1 VPTFTIQQMAIK
13 TGLSADTLRYYEKLG
28 LLAPSRDAGSNH
40 RRYSNEDVAWL
51 GFVLL
56 LRSTG
61 MPLETIKAYG
71 ELLLQGNPTLAQR
84 REMLEAHA
92 KNVKRR
98 MDELQVSLE
107 VIQKKMKDYIRLEE
121 KKENDENGTSYQP
134 SDNSPQPKPAKKR
147 REK

>member
-1 VPTFTIQQMAIK
+1 VSTLTIQQMASK

-40 RRYSNEDVAWL
+40 RRYSEEDVAWL

-71 ELLLQGNPTLAQR
+71 ELFLQGNATLARR
-84 REMLEAHA
+84 REMLESHA
-92 KNVKRR
+92 KNVKAR
-98 MDELQVSLE
+98 MNELQVSLE
-107 VIQKKMKDYIRLEE
+107 VIQKKMRDYIKLEE
-121 KKENDENGTSYQP
+121 KKGYVENSSCHHP
-134 SDNSPQPKPAKKR
+134 SDDKAQRKAAKKR
-147 REK
+147 K

>member
-1 VPTFTIQQMAIK
+1 
-13 TGLSADTLRYYEKLG
+13 LRYYEKLG

-40 RRYSNEDVAWL
+40 RRYSEDDVAWL

-71 ELLLQGNPTLAQR
+71 ELLLQGNTTLAHR
-84 REMLEAHA
+84 REMLESHA
-92 KNVKRR
+92 KNVKAR

-107 VIQKKMKDYIRLEE
+107 VIQKKMRDYVELEA
-121 KKENDENGTSYQP
+121 KKGTVENSSCHHP
-134 SDNSPQPKPAKKR
+134 SDDRAQPKPAKKR
-147 REK
+147 K

>member
-1 VPTFTIQQMAIK
+1 VPTLTIQQMASR

-40 RRYSNEDVAWL
+40 RRYSEDDVAWL

-71 ELLLQGNPTLAQR
+71 ELLLQGNTTLAHR
-84 REMLEAHA
+84 REMLESHA
-92 KNVKRR
+92 KNVKAR

-107 VIQKKMKDYIRLEE
+107 VIQKKMRDYVELEE
-121 KKENDENGTSYQP
+121 KKGTVENSSCHHP
-134 SDNSPQPKPAKKR
+134 SDDRAQPKPAKKR
-147 REK
+147 K

>member
-1 VPTFTIQQMAIK
+1 VPDFITKTGFTIQQMSTQ

-28 LLAPSRDAGSNH
+28 LLAPSRDARSNH
-40 RRYSNEDVAWL
+40 RRYSEEDVTWL
-51 GFVLL
+51 GFVLR

-71 ELLLQGNPTLAQR
+71 ELLLQGNATLAQR

-92 KNVKRR
+92 KNVKAR

-107 VIQKKMKDYIRLEE
+107 VIQKKMKAYTKLE
-121 KKENDENGTSYQP
+121 KTTL
-134 SDNSPQPKPAKKR
+134 
-147 REK
+147 